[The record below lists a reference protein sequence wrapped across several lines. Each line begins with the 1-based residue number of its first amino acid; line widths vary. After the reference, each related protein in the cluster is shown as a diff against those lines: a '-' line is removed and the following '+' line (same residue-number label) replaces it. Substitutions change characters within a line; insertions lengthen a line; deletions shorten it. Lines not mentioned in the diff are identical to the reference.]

1 MVWED
6 WLAAIAPSL
15 NTTAAQAGIIMSFI
29 FIFAFVLMISI
40 AAPDHA
46 DVGIPMAGLIWALFF
61 TYIAW
66 LPVWTGTAL
75 SFILAIWVAI
85 SIKGGLS

>member
-1 MVWED
+1 MVWEN

-15 NTTAAQAGIIMSFI
+15 GVTAAQAGIIMSFV
-29 FIFAFVLMISI
+29 FIFAMVLMIAI
-40 AAPDHA
+40 AAPVYA
-46 DVGIPMAGLIWALFF
+46 NVGIPMAGLIWTLFF
-61 TYIAW
+61 TYTSW
-66 LPVWTGTAL
+66 LPIWTGTAL